1 MQAKLRKEKKEI
13 YGDLMQLEI
22 MEEINTLIEQQV
34 RKRMLLNAELMKIL
48 DEEEAYWFKRGHE
61 SFLLKGDNNTD
72 FFHKVANGRKR
83 KQTIY
88 TLQKKGVLISGTENL
103 LIHATDYYK
112 ALFGPREG
120 NAFDLSSSLWS
131 EDENVTERE
140 NESLVSPFNEE
151 EIKTT
156 LFQMKKKTRQR
167 ALMVSELS
175 SFKSVG
181 ALLKMIW
188 WSSLQVFMI
197 SPWT

>member
-61 SFLLKGDNNTD
+61 SFLLKGDNNTN

>member
-112 ALFGPREG
+112 ALFSPREG

-156 LFQMKKKTRQR
+156 LFQMKKKQG
-167 ALMVSELS
+167 
-175 SFKSVG
+175 SV
-181 ALLKMIW
+181 
-188 WSSLQVFMI
+188 
-197 SPWT
+197 P

>member
-167 ALMVSELS
+167 ALMVFELS